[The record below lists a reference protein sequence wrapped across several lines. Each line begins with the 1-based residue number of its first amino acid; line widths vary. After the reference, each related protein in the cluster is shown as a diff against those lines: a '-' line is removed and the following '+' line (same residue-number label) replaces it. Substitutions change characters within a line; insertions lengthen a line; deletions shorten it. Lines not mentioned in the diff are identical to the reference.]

1 MTAHGFRRTPFA
13 SRLLR
18 HAMRDRARRETGSP
32 TASTSPMFDDWREGI
47 HGWVR
52 QRTVDLV
59 AEGGIRLHD
68 HIAAVNSSMAFGFNL
83 FMPFREHGA
92 SALVGPLARALGFP
106 VRVVDIE
113 FEFQGPTD
121 VLAECAGSQP
131 ADDEKFTASDVAVHV
146 EDDNDHAGVILV
158 EVKLSEGGFTPCN
171 GARSAANKRKDV
183 CASAATFFDN
193 PSTCYLRRTRHARRD
208 RRYWDIFDAVFGSV
222 RSAIPGFTGE
232 RCPFEGDHQQLMRN
246 HALAL
251 GLIQAGEAD
260 FAAFGL
266 VHHPDNHHVVEPWE
280 HYRSL
285 VADASPL
292 FRIPANEF
300 IDAAADQGAPWSDWA
315 CYMRERYM
323 LARNGAS
330 E

>member
-32 TASTSPMFDDWREGI
+32 ASPTSPMFDDWREGI

-59 AEGGIRLHD
+59 AEGGLRLHD
-68 HIAAVNSSMAFGFNL
+68 HIAAVNSS
-83 FMPFREHGA
+83 
-92 SALVGPLARALGFP
+92 
-106 VRVVDIE
+106 
-113 FEFQGPTD
+113 T
-121 VLAECAGSQP
+121 
-131 ADDEKFTASDVAVHV
+131 
-146 EDDNDHAGVILV
+146 
-158 EVKLSEGGFTPCN
+158 
-171 GARSAANKRKDV
+171 
-183 CASAATFFDN
+183 
-193 PSTCYLRRTRHARRD
+193 
-208 RRYWDIFDAVFGSV
+208 
-222 RSAIPGFTGE
+222 
-232 RCPFEGDHQQLMRN
+232 
-246 HALAL
+246 
-251 GLIQAGEAD
+251 
-260 FAAFGL
+260 AFGL

-292 FRIPANEF
+292 FRIPANEL
-300 IDAAADQGAPWSDWA
+300 IDAAADQNVPWPDWA

-323 LARNGAS
+323 LARNGTS

>member
-1 MTAHGFRRTPFA
+1 
-13 SRLLR
+13 
-18 HAMRDRARRETGSP
+18 
-32 TASTSPMFDDWREGI
+32 
-47 HGWVR
+47 
-52 QRTVDLV
+52 
-59 AEGGIRLHD
+59 
-68 HIAAVNSSMAFGFNL
+68 MAFGFNL

-92 SALVGPLARALGFP
+92 SVIEELLGCVLGLP
-106 VRVVDIE
+106 MRVVGIE
-113 FEFQGPTD
+113 FEYQGPTD

-131 ADDEKFTASDVAVHV
+131 TDDEKFTASDVAVHV
-146 EDDNDHAGVILV
+146 EDDNGLAGLILV
-158 EVKLSEGGFTPCN
+158 EVKLSEGGFTTCN

-183 CASAATFFDN
+183 CACATTFFDD
-193 PSTCYLRRTRHARRD
+193 PRACYLRRTHHARRD
-208 RRYWDIFDAVFGSV
+208 RRYWDIFDAAFGSV
-222 RSAIPGFTGE
+222 RAAVPRYAGE

-251 GLIQAGEAD
+251 VLVQAEKAD

-266 VHHPDNHHVVEPWE
+266 IHHWDNHHVVGPWE

-292 FRIPANEF
+292 FRIPANELV
-300 IDAAADQGAPWSDWA
+300 DAAADQGAPWSNWA

-323 LARNGAS
+323 LVTTGAG

>member
-32 TASTSPMFDDWREGI
+32 ASSTSPMFDDWREGI
-47 HGWVR
+47 HAWIR
-52 QRTVDLV
+52 QRTADLV
-59 AEGGIRLHD
+59 AEGGIRLH
-68 HIAAVNSSMAFGFNL
+68 
-83 FMPFREHGA
+83 
-92 SALVGPLARALGFP
+92 
-106 VRVVDIE
+106 
-113 FEFQGPTD
+113 
-121 VLAECAGSQP
+121 
-131 ADDEKFTASDVAVHV
+131 V
-146 EDDNDHAGVILV
+146 EDDNGRTGLVLV
-158 EVKLSEGGFTPCN
+158 EVKLSEGGFTHCN
-171 GARSAANKRKDV
+171 GTRSVANKRKDV
-183 CASAATFFDN
+183 CASAATFFDD
-193 PSTCYLRRTRHARRD
+193 PRACYLRRTRHARRD
-208 RRYWDIFDAVFGSV
+208 RRYWDIFDAAFGSV
-222 RSAIPGFTGE
+222 RAAVPGFTGE

-251 GLIQAGEAD
+251 GLIQAGEVA

-292 FRIPANEF
+292 FRIPATELIN
-300 IDAAADQGAPWSDWA
+300 AAADQSAPWSDWA

-323 LARNGAS
+323 LARNGTS

>member
-32 TASTSPMFDDWREGI
+32 TSSTSPMFDDWREGI
-47 HGWVR
+47 HAWIR
-52 QRTVDLV
+52 QRTADLV

-68 HIAAVNSSMAFGFNL
+68 YIAAVNSSMAFGFNL

-92 SALVGPLARALGFP
+92 SVFEERLARALGFP

-131 ADDEKFTASDVAVHV
+131 ADDEKFTASDVAVRV
-146 EDDNDHAGVILV
+146 EDDNGRTGLVLV

-171 GARSAANKRKDV
+171 GARSVANKRKDV
-183 CASAATFFDN
+183 CASAATFFDD
-193 PSTCYLRRTRHARRD
+193 PRACYLRRTRHARRD
-208 RRYWDIFDAVFGSV
+208 RRYWDIFDARFGSV
-222 RSAIPGFTGE
+222 RAAVPGFTSE

-251 GLIQAGEAD
+251 GLIQAGEVA

-292 FRIPANEF
+292 FRIPATEL
-300 IDAAADQGAPWSDWA
+300 IDAAADQSAPWSDWA

-323 LARNGAS
+323 LPTT
-330 E
+330 ETDE

>member
-1 MTAHGFRRTPFA
+1 
-13 SRLLR
+13 
-18 HAMRDRARRETGSP
+18 
-32 TASTSPMFDDWREGI
+32 MFDDWREGI

-59 AEGGIRLHD
+59 DEGNIRLHD

-83 FMPFREHGA
+83 FMPFRVHGA
-92 SALVGPLARALGFP
+92 SALEGPLAHALGFSI
-106 VRVVDIE
+106 RVVGIE

-121 VLAECAGSQP
+121 VLAECAGPRP
-131 ADDEKFTASDVAVHV
+131 ADDEKFTASDVAIHV
-146 EDDNDHAGVILV
+146 EDDDGWAGLVLV

-171 GARSAANKRKDV
+171 GALSAANTRKDV
-183 CASAATFFDN
+183 CASAETFFDD
-193 PSTCYLRRTRHARRD
+193 PRACYLRRTRHALRD
-208 RRYWDIFDAVFGSV
+208 RRYWDIFDAAFESV
-222 RSAIPGFTGE
+222 RGAVPAFTGE
-232 RCPFEGDHQQLMRN
+232 RCPFEDDHQQLMRN

-251 GLIQAGEAD
+251 GLVQAGEAD

-266 VHHPDNHHVVEPWE
+266 VHHRDNHHVVGPWE

-292 FRIPANEF
+292 FRIPADEL
-300 IDAAADQGAPWSDWA
+300 IDAAADQAVPWPDWVS
-315 CYMRERYM
+315 YMRERYM
-323 LARNGAS
+323 LATNGAS

>member
-1 MTAHGFRRTPFA
+1 MTAHRFRRTPFA

-18 HAMRDRARRETGSP
+18 HAMRDRAWRETGSP
-32 TASTSPMFDDWREGI
+32 ASSTSPMFDDWREGI

-52 QRTVDLV
+52 QRTADLV
-59 AEGGIRLHD
+59 AEAGIRLHD

-92 SALVGPLARALGFP
+92 SALEEPLARVLGFP

-121 VLAECAGSQP
+121 VLAECAGPQP
-131 ADDEKFTASDVAVHV
+131 ADDEKFTASDVAVRV
-146 EDDNDHAGVILV
+146 EDDNGRTGLVLV

-171 GARSAANKRKDV
+171 GARSAANRRKDV
-183 CASAATFFDN
+183 CASAMKFFDD
-193 PSTCYLRRTRHARRD
+193 PRACYLRRTRHARRD
-208 RRYWDIFDAVFGSV
+208 RRYWDIFDAAFGSIRAAV
-222 RSAIPGFTGE
+222 PSFTGE
-232 RCPFEGDHQQLMRN
+232 RCPFEGDYQQLMRN

-251 GLIQAGEAD
+251 GLTQAGEAT
-260 FAAFGL
+260 FTAFGL

-292 FRIPANEF
+292 FRIPANEL
-300 IDAAADQGAPWSDWA
+300 IDAAADQDAPWSDWA

-323 LARNGAS
+323 LATTGTR

>member
-32 TASTSPMFDDWREGI
+32 GWSTSPMFDDWREGI

-52 QRTVDLV
+52 QQTDELVDE
-59 AEGGIRLHD
+59 AGIRLHD
-68 HIAAVNSSMAFGFNL
+68 YIAAVNSSMAFGFNL

-92 SALVGPLARALGFP
+92 SALDDLLARALGLLI
-106 VRVVDIE
+106 RVVDIE

-121 VLAECAGSQP
+121 VLAECAGPQP
-131 ADDEKFTASDVAVHV
+131 TDDEKFTASDVAIRVV
-146 EDDNDHAGVILV
+146 DDNGRAGLVLV
-158 EVKLSEGGFTPCN
+158 EVKLSEGGFTRCN
-171 GARSAANKRKDV
+171 GARSAANRRKDV
-183 CASAATFFDN
+183 CASAATFFDD
-193 PSTCYLRRTRHARRD
+193 PHACYLRRTRHAQRD
-208 RRYWDIFDAVFGSV
+208 RRYWDIFDAEFGSV
-222 RSAIPGFTGE
+222 RAAVPGFPGE

-251 GLIQAGEAD
+251 GLIQAGEAA
-260 FAAFGL
+260 FTAFGL

-285 VADASPL
+285 VADPSPL
-292 FRIPANEF
+292 FRIPANEL
-300 IDAAADQGAPWSDWA
+300 IDAAADQDAPWSDWA
-315 CYMRERYM
+315 C
-323 LARNGAS
+323 
-330 E
+330 

>member
-1 MTAHGFRRTPFA
+1 
-13 SRLLR
+13 
-18 HAMRDRARRETGSP
+18 
-32 TASTSPMFDDWREGI
+32 MFDDWREGI

-59 AEGGIRLHD
+59 AEGCIRLHD

-83 FMPFREHGA
+83 FMPFCEHGA
-92 SALVGPLARALGFP
+92 SALEEPLARALGFP

-131 ADDEKFTASDVAVHV
+131 ADDEKFTASDVAIRV
-146 EDDNDHAGVILV
+146 EDDNGRTGLVLV

-171 GARSAANKRKDV
+171 GARSAANQRKDV
-183 CASAATFFDN
+183 CASATTFFDG
-193 PSTCYLRRTRHARRD
+193 PRACYLRRTRHARRD
-208 RRYWDIFDAVFGSV
+208 RRYWDIFDAAFGSV
-222 RSAIPGFTGE
+222 RAVVPGFTGE

-251 GLIQAGEAD
+251 GLIQAGEAA
-260 FAAFGL
+260 FTAFGL

-280 HYRSL
+280 HYRSV

-292 FRIPANEF
+292 FRIPANEL
-300 IDAAADQGAPWSDWA
+300 IDAAADQDVPWPDWA
-315 CYMRERYM
+315 CYMHERYM
-323 LARNGAS
+323 LARNGTS